1 MEDLKVAL
9 AVMRSVIG
17 GKAENLTRMEG
28 LAREA
33 ARRGAQVVCFP
44 EMNISGY
51 SLRREVGSI
60 AEPIPGPSTEAVLQ
74 MARNFG

>member
-1 MEDLKVAL
+1 MEDLKVAA

-33 ARRGAQVVCFP
+33 ARRG
-44 EMNISGY
+44 
-51 SLRREVGSI
+51 RRWS
-60 AEPIPGPSTEAVLQ
+60 AF
-74 MARNFG
+74 RK